1 MHDVQCRRPMQ
12 LNAQLR
18 TALLAAGCWL
28 LAAWLRAIPIHNA
41 ARRSTGLCC
50 RECGAAFG
58 IRSAGAQK
66 PEGRPMALALA
77 PYLVSFD
84 NKLKLTARALHTP

>member
-1 MHDVQCRRPMQ
+1 M
-12 LNAQLR
+12 QLR

-77 PYLVSFD
+77 LAPYLVSFD
-84 NKLKLTARALHTP
+84 NKLKLTARALHTQ

>member
-41 ARRSTGLCC
+41 ARSSTGLCR

-66 PEGRPMALALA
+66 PEGRPMALA

-84 NKLKLTARALHTP
+84 NKLKSTARALHTQ